1 MWGLCS
7 SLCSTWSKN
16 SLAGRGCIRFDVL
29 EMKGKRYDCAN
40 YAGSLYVLA
49 VCALR
54 ARAVARGGEQR
65 PSMVLQGKAPCS
77 PVLFIFV
84 FKIFGGCWGRV
95 LCLKVVLVDPNV
107 YSPQKRGSLTGPIA
121 PTGCPCRTCY
131 FCKSSLPSAGP
142 PLHSHL
148 AFPLN
153 RDSEAE

>member
-16 SLAGRGCIRFDVL
+16 SLAGRGCIHFDVL

-49 VCALR
+49 VCVLR

-65 PSMVLQGKAPCS
+65 PSMVLQRKAPCS

-84 FKIFGGCWGRV
+84 FKNFGGCWGRV

-107 YSPQKRGSLTGPIA
+107 YSPQKRGSLTGPLA
-121 PTGCPCRTCY
+121 PTGCPLQDLLLLQEFLAFCRT
-131 FCKSSLPSAGP
+131 SLAQPSG
-142 PLHSHL
+142 LS
-148 AFPLN
+148 F
-153 RDSEAE
+153 E